1 MKNAMSRLPVL
12 LLPVLITVGCA
23 STGQQGELAE
33 LRNVAEQAAA
43 DAAEAK
49 RMAMEAERE
58 AAAAKLAAEQARTQ
72 SADTESKIDRMF
84 KKAMY
89 K

>member
-1 MKNAMSRLPVL
+1 MKKAKQRLSVL
-12 LLPVLITVGCA
+12 LLPMLIAVGCA
-23 STGQQGELAE
+23 STSQQEIAALRSMAE
-33 LRNVAEQAAA
+33 GAAA

-49 RMAMEAERE
+49 RMAVEAERE
-58 AAAAKLAAEQARTQ
+58 AAAAKLAAEQARAQ
-72 SADTESKIDRMF
+72 SAETESKIDRMF